1 MIARIWHGEVP
12 AEKSEEYLRL
22 MRTIAVPD
30 YKSVP
35 GNRGAY
41 VLCERGRETTHFI
54 TLTFWESREAIAK
67 FAGDDLEAAKYYDFD
82 RNFLIALEPRVR
94 HYEVYER

>member
-1 MIARIWHGEVP
+1 MIARMWHGEVP
-12 AEKSEEYLRL
+12 TEKSEEYLRL
-22 MRTIAVPD
+22 MRTVAIPD

-41 VLCERGRETTHFI
+41 VLCEASPNTTRFI

-67 FAGDDLEAAKYYDFD
+67 FAGDDIEIAKYYDFD
-82 RNFLIALEPRVR
+82 RDFLIALEPRVK